1 MADVGIFLRLDGIP
15 GDSTDARHAD
25 EIVVTAFSWGLASAG
40 GLPATGTGAGAG
52 KVTFDGLT
60 VVARSS
66 RASPL
71 LMQTCAQGR
80 HIPSGVL
87 SVQRA
92 AEKPVDVMVVRMS
105 DLLVGAYSVGAG
117 GGEGAEDEI
126 TLTFGRI
133 EYDVFDGKQ
142 HSTAT
147 WDLRKG
153 TA

>member
-1 MADVGIFLRLDGIP
+1 MAVNIFLKLDGIP

-25 EIVVTAFSWGLASAG
+25 EIVVTAFSWGLASASG
-40 GLPATGTGAGAG
+40 PATGTGIGAG
-52 KVTFDGLT
+52 KATFDGLT

-87 SVQRA
+87 TVQHA
-92 AEKPVDVMVVRMS
+92 AERPIDLMVVRLS
-105 DLLVGAYSVGAG
+105 DVLVGAYSVSAG
-117 GGEGAEDEI
+117 GGDGPEDEI
-126 TLTFGRI
+126 TLTFGRV
-133 EYDVFDGKQ
+133 EYDVFDGQQ
-142 HSTAT
+142 HTTAS

-153 TA
+153 SA